1 MSSLT
6 AQRSIARARISPA
19 AAVPGVTLL
28 ALLAFL
34 LGHALATSSPP
45 ANPIAYVNGVPVG
58 VEHSPAGALAAADS
72 YLSVEQESVEANPAL
87 ETRLIET
94 DDAHSY
100 RAADLRSAAAVR
112 AADPAGRR
120 FWARGGRAVWVL
132 GARRLDAYSGDAA
145 QVTAWDGT
153 VYWGGGRPAPGQ
165 SWGLDQ
171 VSLVWS
177 GGRWLVTNDAK
188 AAPDGPVPAS
198 TPQAGGYNQ
207 STPAFDQELAG
218 YTSPPYGGAPR

>member
-6 AQRSIARARISPA
+6 AQRSIATARIPRA
-19 AAVPGVTLL
+19 AAVPGVLLL
-28 ALLAFL
+28 AFLAFL
-34 LGHALATSSPP
+34 LGHALAASPAP
-45 ANPIAYVNGVPVG
+45 ANPVTNVNGVPVG
-58 VEHSPAGALAAADS
+58 IEHSPAGALAAADS
-72 YLSVEQESVEANPAL
+72 YLAVEQESIEANPAL

-94 DDAHSY
+94 DDAPSY
-100 RAADLRSAAAVR
+100 RAADLRSAGAVR
-112 AADPAGRR
+112 AADPVGMR
-120 FWARGGRAVWVL
+120 FWGRGGHAVWVL
-132 GARRLDAYSGDAA
+132 GARRLDAYSGDTA

-153 VYWGGGRPAPGQ
+153 VYWGGNRAAPGQ

-177 GGRWLVTNDAK
+177 DGRWLVSNDAK
-188 AAPDGPVPAS
+188 ASPDGPVPAS

-207 STPAFDQELAG
+207 STAAFAQQLAG